1 MEAITF
7 DPINEQTTASFTA
20 QITGNDGVTPLPL
33 ASISTLVLTLYAIKA
48 DGTDQIINSRNAQN
62 ILNANNVTITV
73 GGALTWVVQI
83 ADTTLVEA
91 IPFERHIA
99 LFEWTGAFGAGK
111 QEVILPIRNLGQVP

>member
-20 QITGNDGVTPLPL
+20 QLTGNDGVTPLPL

-48 DGTDQIINSRNAQN
+48 DGTDQIINTRNAQN
-62 ILNANNVTITV
+62 VLNTNGVTVTV
-73 GGALTWVVQI
+73 GGFLTWIISI

-99 LFEWTGAFGAGK
+99 LFEWSGGFGAGK
-111 QEVILPIRNLGQVP
+111 QEVILVIRNLGQVP